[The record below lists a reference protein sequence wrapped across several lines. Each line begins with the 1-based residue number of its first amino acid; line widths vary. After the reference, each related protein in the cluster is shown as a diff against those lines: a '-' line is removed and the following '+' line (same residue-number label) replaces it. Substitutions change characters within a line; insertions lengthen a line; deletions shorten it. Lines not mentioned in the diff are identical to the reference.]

1 MLNRIYAWLSAE
13 LSSKLL
19 AKPPAPSYA
28 EIANNVNE
36 ELKKAA
42 LPPALEEGVRIQL
55 ARALASIMEA
65 RIRKISAEIYQGRE
79 PRDLTAEEER
89 LLGAL
94 KRILEMPTRTSGR
107 YEIVVFL
114 DRFPVISTSDFKQ
127 IGPFNKGD
135 LAKIPAEDA
144 KELEAKGVVRRF
156 KLQP

>member
-1 MLNRIYAWLSAE
+1 MLNKIYAWLSAE

-19 AKPPAPSYA
+19 AKPPTTSYTKLA
-28 EIANNVNE
+28 EELNE

-42 LPPALEEGVRIQL
+42 LPPALEEGLRIQL
-55 ARALASIMEA
+55 ARALASIMEI
-65 RIRKISAEIYQGRE
+65 RTRKIVAEVYQGRE

-94 KRILEMPTRTSGR
+94 RRVLEMPAKTSGR

-114 DRFPVISTSDFKQ
+114 ERLPVISTSDFKQ

-135 LAKIPAEDA
+135 LAKIPVEDA
-144 KELEAKGVVRRF
+144 RELEAKGYVKRF
-156 KLQP
+156 KLL